1 MHNLEF
7 DMQCEQVKKLNYMSI
22 DMLEIEMTHMTRQLI
37 KWKLQLKYLD
47 ITLFKYVTVFSEID
61 SSPQNILHIHS
72 K

>member
-47 ITLFKYVTVFSEID
+47 ITLFKFITVFSGID
-61 SSPQNILHIHS
+61 SSPQNILQIHS